1 MSTTTITRTLT
12 DSPRSDEEVAAILAE
27 PGFGR
32 FFTDHMVTVR
42 WNQDQGWHDAQL
54 VPYAPV
60 SLDPAVLVGVEPHH
74 LVAALGRGGRLREQ
88 RGGVVAGT
96 LGLARAARRRAHVL
110 RREPHRHRL
119 HAALEV
125 GADR

>member
-42 WNQDQGWHDAQL
+42 WNQDQGLSLIHISEPTR
-54 VPYAPV
+54 PY
-60 SLDPAVLVGVEPHH
+60 
-74 LVAALGRGGRLREQ
+74 
-88 RGGVVAGT
+88 
-96 LGLARAARRRAHVL
+96 
-110 RREPHRHRL
+110 
-119 HAALEV
+119 
-125 GADR
+125 